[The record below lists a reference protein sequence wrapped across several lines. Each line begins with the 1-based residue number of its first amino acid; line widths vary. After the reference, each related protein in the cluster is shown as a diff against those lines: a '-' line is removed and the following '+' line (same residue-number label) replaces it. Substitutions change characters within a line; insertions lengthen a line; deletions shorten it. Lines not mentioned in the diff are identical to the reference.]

1 MIQEYLKNLDSLIHY
16 LKYASE
22 QLLALNEELEQEN
35 DERSDK

>member
-1 MIQEYLKNLDSLIHY
+1 MIQEYLKNLDNLIRY

-22 QLLALNEELEQEN
+22 QLLELNDELQKDE

>member
-1 MIQEYLKNLDSLIHY
+1 MIQEYLKNLDNLISY

-35 DERSDK
+35 EEKEW

>member
-1 MIQEYLKNLDSLIHY
+1 MIQEYLKNLDNLIRY

-22 QLLALNEELEQEN
+22 QLLELNAELEQE